1 MRSIVKILKQVKRRP
16 KRAIV
21 AEAAVCKSALA
32 GKGTPPWMV
41 MGALV
46 ASTAIGAKAMPAE
59 ARELRRPRTSY
70 SAAAFGQAAAGQP
83 QAPVRFEIPS
93 GPLDQAIRHFEAAT
107 NLKLDVQIPLD
118 TMSMVHTAG
127 LSGTFTAEE
136 GLRRLLAGSGVAAR
150 ATGAGTFT
158 LEIRIAEQS
167 VEVRGR
173 APSAASPKFTEPL
186 RDVPQTITV
195 IPANVMQQQGAVT
208 LRDVLRNVSGI
219 TFQAGEGGVPAGDQ
233 LTIRGFSARTDMFV
247 DGVRD
252 FGGYSRDAFNLEQVE
267 VAKGPSSAIAGR
279 GSTGGAINQISKA
292 PNLVDS
298 YTGTIGVGNASARR
312 TTLDINQ
319 PIEGLGHGAAF
330 RINAMWTDTEVPSR
344 DAVSAERWGIA
355 PSLAFGLGTSTRL
368 TLSYFHL
375 SQDNLPEYGL
385 PWVPA
390 NTNPELEAY
399 SNGMPPVDQSNF
411 YGLRNRDYE
420 DTLTR
425 LGTVVLDHDFTSSL
439 SLRNLARYGT
449 TERDSVIT
457 APRFASVNTSTAINR
472 QLQSR
477 DMTDDIVAN
486 QTNLTA
492 RFGTGGLQ
500 HALVTGAEVSAE
512 SSENFARSGPTAPQ
526 ADLFNPN
533 PDDPYPGPITR
544 TGARTLGEA
553 TSAAVYAF
561 DTVNIT
567 EHWELTGGLR
577 WDRFDVDYESVAATG
592 ELTELDRTDRM
603 VSWRAGGVYKPRFNG
618 SVYFGYGTS
627 LNPSAEGLALSTA
640 TVDLDPE
647 RTRTYELGTK
657 WDTPDSRASFNAAVF
672 RTEKTNAR
680 TPGLNPGD
688 PPTVL
693 AGKLV
698 VDGVELGVS
707 GRLTDR
713 WTTFGTVSF
722 LQSDI
727 AASNTADELDNALAL
742 TPERTFNIW
751 TTYALPMRISVGGG
765 VQYMDSVFRNA
776 TNAASVPSYW
786 LVNAL
791 ASYEVNTHLTLRMN
805 ANNLANE
812 EYVDRVGGGHYIPGP
827 GRQVM
832 ISADVKY

>member
-16 KRAIV
+16 RSS
-21 AEAAVCKSALA
+21 AA
-32 GKGTPPWMV
+32 GTGRGTPPWMV

-59 ARELRRPRTSY
+59 ARELRRARTSY
-70 SAAAFGQAAAGQP
+70 SAAVAQP
-83 QAPVRFEIPS
+83 ALIVRFDIPA
-93 GPLDQAIRHFEAAT
+93 GPLDAAIRAFEAAT
-107 NLKLDVQIPLD
+107 NLTLDVQVPFD
-118 TMSMVHTAG
+118 TMSMVQTAG
-127 LSGTFTAEE
+127 LSGTFTPED
-136 GLRRLLAGSGVAAR
+136 GLRRLLAGSGIAAR
-150 ATGAGTFT
+150 STGAGAFA
-158 LEIRIAEQS
+158 LEIRVAEES
-167 VEVRGR
+167 VQVRGR
-173 APSAASPKFTEPL
+173 APSVASPKYTEPL

-195 IPANVMQQQGAVT
+195 IPAAVMQQQGAVT

-252 FGGYSRDAFNLEQVE
+252 FGGYSRDAFNLEQLE

-279 GSTGGAINQISKA
+279 GSTGGAINQVSKA
-292 PNLVDS
+292 PNLVES
-298 YTGTIGVGNASARR
+298 YGGTIGVGNASARR
-312 TTLDINQ
+312 TTFDINQ

-330 RINAMWTDTEVPSR
+330 RINAMWTDTEVPNR

-375 SQDNLPEYGL
+375 RQDNLPEYGL

-390 NTNPELEAY
+390 NTNPELEAF

-425 LGTVVLDHDFTSSL
+425 LGTVVFDHDFTGAL
-439 SLRNLARYGT
+439 SLRNLTRYGT

-477 DMTDDIVAN
+477 DMTDEIVAN
-486 QTNLTA
+486 QTNVTA
-492 RFGTGGLQ
+492 RFRTGALQ
-500 HALVTGAEVSAE
+500 HALVTGVEVSSE
-512 SSENFARSGPTAPQ
+512 SSENFGRSGPTAPT
-526 ADLFNPN
+526 ADLYNPN
-533 PDDPYPGPITR
+533 ADDPYPGPIIR
-544 TGARTLGEA
+544 TGARTRGEA
-553 TSAAVYAF
+553 TSAAIYAF
-561 DTVNIT
+561 ETLNLTDQ
-567 EHWELTGGLR
+567 WELTGGLR
-577 WDRFDVDYESVAATG
+577 WDRFDVDYESVATTG
-592 ELTELDRTDRM
+592 ELTQLDRTDRM
-603 VSWRAGGVYKPRFNG
+603 VSWRAGAVYKPRVNG
-618 SVYFGYGTS
+618 SIYLGYGTS
-627 LNPSAEGLALSTA
+627 LNPSAEGLSLSAA
-640 TVDLDPE
+640 TVTLDPE

-693 AGKLV
+693 AGKQV

-713 WTTFGTVSF
+713 WTTFGTVAF
-722 LQSDI
+722 MQSDI
-727 AASNTADELDNALAL
+727 AASNTDGELDNALAL
-742 TPERTFNIW
+742 TPDRTFNLW
-751 TTYALPMRISVGGG
+751 TTYALPKGISVGGG

-776 TNAASVPSYW
+776 TNVASVPSYW
-786 LVNAL
+786 LANAL
-791 ASYEVNTHLTLRMN
+791 ASYEVNTHLTLRLN

-827 GRQVM
+827 GRQMM

>member
-1 MRSIVKILKQVKRRP
+1 MRSIVKILKKVKRQPR
-16 KRAIV
+16 RSI
-21 AEAAVCKSALA
+21 A
-32 GKGTPPWMV
+32 GASRGASPWMV

-46 ASTAIGAKAMPAE
+46 ASTAMGAKAVEGAE
-59 ARELRRPRTSY
+59 IRRPRTSY
-70 SAAAFGQAAAGQP
+70 SSALPAAAPAKADDQQTPA
-83 QAPVRFEIPS
+83 VRFDIPA
-93 GPLDQAIRHFEAAT
+93 GPLDAAIRAFEVAT
-107 NLKLDVQIPLD
+107 NLKLDVQVPVD
-118 TMSMVHTAG
+118 TMSMVQVAG
-127 LSGTFTAEE
+127 LSGRFTPEE
-136 GLRRLLAGSGVAAR
+136 GLRRLLAGSGMVAR
-150 ATGAGTFT
+150 ETATGGYII
-158 LEIRIAEQS
+158 EIRVAEES

-173 APSAASPKFTEPL
+173 MPSVASPKFTEPL

-195 IPANVMQQQGAVT
+195 IPAAVMQQQGAVT

-219 TFQAGEGGVPAGDQ
+219 TFQAGEGGVPAGDN

-279 GSTGGAINQISKA
+279 GSTGGAINQVSKT
-292 PNLVDS
+292 PGLTES
-298 YTGTIGVGNASARR
+298 YSGSIGFGNAAARR
-312 TTLDINQ
+312 STLDINQ

-330 RINAMWTDTEVPSR
+330 RINAMFTDTEVPGR
-344 DAVSAERWGIA
+344 DEVSAQRWGVA
-355 PSLAFGLGTSTRL
+355 PSLAFGVGTPTRL

-375 SQDNLPEYGL
+375 SQDNLSEYGL

-390 NTNPELEAY
+390 NTNPALEAY
-399 SNGMPPVDQSNF
+399 SNGIPPVDQSNF
-411 YGLRNRDYE
+411 YGLKSRDYE

-425 LGTVVLDHDFTSSL
+425 LATVQFDHDFTGAI
-439 SLRNLARYGT
+439 SLRNLTRYGT

-457 APRFASVNTSTAINR
+457 APRFVSVNTSTDINR

-477 DMTDDIVAN
+477 DMTDKILAN
-486 QTNLTA
+486 QTNVTS
-492 RFGTGGLQ
+492 RFRTGALQ
-500 HALVTGAEVSAE
+500 HALVTGVEVSSE
-512 SSENFARSGPTAPQ
+512 SSENFGRSGPTAPTT
-526 ADLFNPN
+526 DLFNPN
-533 PDDPYPGPITR
+533 PNDPYPGPITR
-544 TGARTLGEA
+544 NGAFTNGKA
-553 TSAAVYAF
+553 TSAAAYAF
-561 DTVNIT
+561 ETLNLSPQ
-567 EHWELTGGLR
+567 WELTGGLR
-577 WDRFDVDYESVAATG
+577 WDRFDVDYDALSTAGVTTD
-592 ELTELDRTDRM
+592 LSRTDSM
-603 VSWRAGGVYKPRFNG
+603 VSWRGGLVYKPRVNG

-627 LNPSAEGLALSTA
+627 LNPSAEGLALSDA
-640 TVDLDPE
+640 TVTLDPE

-657 WDTPDSRASFNAAVF
+657 WDTPDGRASFNAAVF

-693 AGKLV
+693 AGEQV

-707 GRLTDR
+707 GRLTSR

-727 AASNTADELDNALAL
+727 TASNTATELDNALAL

-751 TTYALPMRISVGGG
+751 TTYALPRGISAGGG
-765 VQYMDSVFRNA
+765 LQYMDSVFRNA
-776 TNAASVPSYW
+776 TNTASVPSYW

-791 ASYEVNTHLTLRMN
+791 ASYEVNTHLTLRLN
-805 ANNLANE
+805 GNNLADE
-812 EYVDRVGGGHYIPGP
+812 QYVDRVGGGHYIPGP